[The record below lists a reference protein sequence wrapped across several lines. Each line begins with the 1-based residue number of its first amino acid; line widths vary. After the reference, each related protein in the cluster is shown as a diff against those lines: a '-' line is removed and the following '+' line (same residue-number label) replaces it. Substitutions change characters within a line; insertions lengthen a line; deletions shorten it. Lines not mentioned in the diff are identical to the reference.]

1 MPRGSQDVHGIARM
15 SVMAISH
22 LRSDHAPATLP
33 PVRSRYAREIVIVLV
48 VKAIALAAI
57 WHIWF
62 SGPSRPAV
70 DGSGVAA
77 RLGTPVHVAPVKG
90 TTDARP

>member
-1 MPRGSQDVHGIARM
+1 M

-22 LRSDHAPATLP
+22 LRSDHGPATSP
-33 PVRSRYAREIVIVLV
+33 PVRSRYAREIVVVLV
-48 VKAIALAAI
+48 VKAIALAVI
-57 WHIWF
+57 WHVWF

-70 DGSGVAA
+70 DGAGVAA
-77 RLGTPVHVAPVKG
+77 RLGAPVHVAPAVG